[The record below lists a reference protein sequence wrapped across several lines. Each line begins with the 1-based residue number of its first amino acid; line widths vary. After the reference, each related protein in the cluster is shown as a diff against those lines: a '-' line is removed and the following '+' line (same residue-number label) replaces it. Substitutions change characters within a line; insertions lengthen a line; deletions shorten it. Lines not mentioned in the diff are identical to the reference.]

1 MRTKAYLWKA
11 NAQVY
16 GLGEGRKNL
25 PNTYH
30 YGDFGRIPKQFGN
43 QVALRTKLV
52 LQENF
57 LSQRVHVNPSLKAS
71 LEEPILLLQG
81 IIKESR
87 HICQN
92 RILRI
97 EEFCIV

>member
-1 MRTKAYLWKA
+1 MRTKVYLWKD
-11 NAQVY
+11 NAQIY
-16 GLGEGRKNL
+16 SFGECRKKL
-25 PNTYH
+25 PKTCH
-30 YGDFGRIPKQFGN
+30 FSDFGLSSL
-43 QVALRTKLV
+43 VALRRKLV

-57 LSQRVHVNPSLKAS
+57 LSQRVHDIPSLKAS
-71 LEEPILLLQG
+71 LEKPILLLQG

-97 EEFCIV
+97 EEFCII